1 MVNACAS
8 CRYPY
13 EDPPK
18 LIKKQL
24 LACMK
29 ELEKEHIQMKD
40 DYESDD
46 PERIEEANQLN
57 NRVRDATR
65 SPLAHRAA
73 SGGALAAGY
82 ADR

>member
-1 MVNACAS
+1 
-8 CRYPY
+8 
-13 EDPPK
+13 
-18 LIKKQL
+18 
-24 LACMK
+24 MK

-65 SPLAHRAA
+65 SPLTHRAA
-73 SGGALAAGY
+73 SGGALAAGD

>member
-1 MVNACAS
+1 
-8 CRYPY
+8 
-13 EDPPK
+13 
-18 LIKKQL
+18 
-24 LACMK
+24 MK

-82 ADR
+82 AGAIIHPKQQKYHGEKGPAPHLARAAR

>member
-1 MVNACAS
+1 MANACAS

-65 SPLAHRAA
+65 SPGA
-73 SGGALAAGY
+73 SCGL
-82 ADR
+82 RRRPCRRLC

>member
-1 MVNACAS
+1 MANACAA

-29 ELEKEHIQMKD
+29 ELEKEHIQMKE

-65 SPLAHRAA
+65 SPLTHRAA
-73 SGGALAAGY
+73 SGGALAAGD